1 MRMTIN
7 TLYVPFSN
15 LPSVFLDKD
24 TGLPLAAGVV
34 KFYRDSQRVT
44 PKMVYMI
51 SGVSPNYTFAAMGTQ
66 LTLGINGGFVDGS
79 GNPFIP
85 YAYPYDAEG
94 ALDLYFI
101 TVESSG
107 GVAQESIE
115 ACPYVQSGVIPP
127 EQRSNTDNE
136 LINPQFVE
144 INFPDSGSTILSVT
158 GTDTVTSVAPGWD
171 IITTGTGTLELERL
185 EPTAVNVPTNPP
197 YALRINASSG
207 FGASIILRQ
216 RLDHSPSI
224 MRNGYASG
232 TMTIAVIGGGSTF
245 VKMEYVPS
253 TGTSTEIIP
262 STSVSTDGAYHNVAN
277 NAAIPDQVNDPATT
291 GYVDI
296 NITLPTSRNLAI
308 TSVQVV
314 GVLDSTDVPFDE
326 QSVDRQKAQLFGYYE
341 DAVVRQPKADIAV
354 GWNFGLNPWQ
364 FRTTTLSN
372 VANNTYTADQTIII
386 QQAYVDSAT
395 ANNIAVGRAAVAD
408 NYAFQVQAVTAT
420 NKFMVLQ
427 YIDPQ
432 TIRPYWGDTVSVRLR
447 GAIVTTNSTAPKFKV
462 RLMYKAGL
470 PGTISQTVPVSA
482 WDAAA
487 DSIPTVSGDGWT
499 YLTAVNDPSYT
510 LTGSMVD
517 FDFNGFVLPASSNA
531 NMTIGIAFFML
542 DALDET
548 GTADVINI
556 EKISFVNNQFAIDSM
571 PQTFEESLARCQYH
585 YEKTYE
591 VGTLPGTSATSG
603 IYDVSFPAITDGSST
618 TAHAIRLELKF
629 MTVKRAVPTITF
641 HTPTGTTGNISV
653 GVVNS
658 VNTVISAAANKAITQ
673 FTLAASSTSR
683 FTYDTNNTTTAI
695 YSVGSSHTDYI
706 AFMQF
711 HFTADSRLGV

>member
-1 MRMTIN
+1 MTIN

-44 PKMVYMI
+44 PKQVYMI
-51 SGVSPNYTFAAMGTQ
+51 SGISPNYSFTAMGTQ
-66 LTLGINGGFVDGS
+66 LTLGMNGGFVDGS
-79 GNPFIP
+79 GNAFIP

-94 ALDLYFI
+94 QLDLYYI
-101 TVESSG
+101 TIESSG
-107 GVAQESIE
+107 GVPQETIE
-115 ACPYVQSGVIPP
+115 ACPYVQAGVIPP

-136 LINPQFVE
+136 LLNPQFVE
-144 INFPDSGSTILSVT
+144 INFPESGSTVLSVT
-158 GTDTVTSVAPGWD
+158 GTNTVTSVAPGWD

-185 EPTAVNVPTNPP
+185 EPVAVNVPTNPP
-197 YALRINASSG
+197 YSLRINASSG
-207 FGASIILRQ
+207 FGATIVLRQ

-262 STSVSTDGAYHNVAN
+262 STSVSTDGAYHNIAN

-314 GVLDSTDVPFDE
+314 GVPDSIDIPFDE
-326 QSVDRQKAQLFGYYE
+326 QTVDMQKSLLFSYYE
-341 DAVVRQPKADIAV
+341 DATVHQAKDDIAV
-354 GWNFGLNPWQ
+354 AWNFGLNPWQ

-386 QQAYVDSAT
+386 QQAFVDSAT

-420 NKFMVLQ
+420 NKFMALQ
-427 YIDPQ
+427 YIDP
-432 TIRPYWGDTVSVRLR
+432 TTARPYWGKTMSVR
-447 GAIVTTNSTAPKFKV
+447 VTAALVTSNASTPKFKV

-499 YLTAVNDPSYT
+499 YVNAVNDPSYT
-510 LTGSMVD
+510 LTDSMTD
-517 FDFNGFVLPASSNA
+517 FNFNGFVLPASSNA
-531 NMTIGIAFFML
+531 NMTLGIAFFML

-548 GTADVINI
+548 GTADIINI
-556 EKISFVNNQFAIDSM
+556 EKISLVNNDFAIDAT
-571 PQTFEESLARCQYH
+571 PKTFDEVLRQCEYY

-591 VGTLPGTSATSG
+591 TTDLPGTATSNG
-603 IYDVSFPAITDGSST
+603 MIEASWQVPTDGST
-618 TAHAIRLELKF
+618 TAAYPIRLELNYNS
-629 MTVKRAVPTITF
+629 VKRALPALTF
-641 HTPTGTTGNISV
+641 YTPAGTTANISV

-673 FTLAASSTSR
+673 WTVAAQSTHRSS
-683 FTYDTNNTTTAI
+683 FDTNAGTTAI
-695 YSVGSSHTDYI
+695 YTVGSTHLNYI
-706 AFMQF
+706 AYMQY
-711 HFTADSRLGV
+711 HFIADSRLGV

>member
-1 MRMTIN
+1 MTIN

-51 SGVSPNYTFAAMGTQ
+51 SGISPNYSFTAMGTQ
-66 LTLGINGGFVDGS
+66 LTLGMNGGFVDGS
-79 GNPFIP
+79 GNAFIP

-94 ALDLYFI
+94 ALDLYYI
-101 TVESSG
+101 TIESSG
-107 GVAQESIE
+107 GVPQETIE

-127 EQRSNTDNE
+127 EQRTNTDNE

-144 INFPDSGSTILSVT
+144 INFPQSVSTTLSVS
-158 GTDTVTSVAPGWD
+158 GTNTVTSVAPGWD

-185 EPTAVNVPTNPP
+185 EPVAVNVPTNPP
-197 YALRINASSG
+197 YSLRINASSG
-207 FGASIILRQ
+207 FGSTIILRQ
-216 RLDHSPSI
+216 RLDNSPSI
-224 MRNGYASG
+224 MRNGYASA

-262 STSVSTDGAYHNVAN
+262 STSVSTDGAYHNIIG
-277 NAAIPDQVNDPATT
+277 NAPIPDQVNDPAST

-296 NITLPTSRNLAI
+296 DITLPTSRNLAI

-326 QSVDRQKAQLFGYYE
+326 QTVDRQKAQLFGYYE
-341 DAVVRQPKADIAV
+341 DATVHQAKDDILV

-364 FRTTTLSN
+364 FRTPTLSN
-372 VANNTYTADQTIII
+372 LANNAYTADQTVVI
-386 QQAYVDSAT
+386 QQAFVASAT
-395 ANNIAVGRAAVAD
+395 ANNISVGRAAVAD
-408 NYAFQVQAVTAT
+408 NYAFQVAAVTAT
-420 NKFMVLQ
+420 NKFMLLQ
-427 YIDPQ
+427 YIDPK
-432 TIRPYWGDTVSVRLR
+432 TARPYWGKTMSVRFT
-447 GAIVTTNSTAPKFKV
+447 GAIETSNATAPKFKV

-470 PGTISQTVPVSA
+470 PGTISQTVPVSS
-482 WDAAA
+482 WDAAD

-510 LTGSMVD
+510 LSGTMTD
-517 FDFNGFVLPASSNA
+517 FDFNGFVLPASSDA
-531 NMTIGIAFFML
+531 NMTLAVAFFML
-542 DALDET
+542 NALDET
-548 GTADVINI
+548 GTPDVINI
-556 EKISFVNNQFAIDSM
+556 EKISLVNNDFAIDAA
-571 PQTFEESLARCQYH
+571 PKTFDEVLRQCEFY

-591 VGTLPGTSATSG
+591 TADLPGAATSNG
-603 IYDVSFPAITDGSST
+603 MIDVSWQVPTDGSTT
-618 TAHAIRLELKF
+618 TAYPIRLELKYNS
-629 MTVKRAVPTITF
+629 VKRALPTLTF
-641 HTPTGTTGNISV
+641 YTPAGTTGNISV
-653 GVVNS
+653 GVVTS
-658 VNTVISAAANKAITQ
+658 VNTGISGPTNKPITQ
-673 FTLAASSTSR
+673 WSVSGQSTYRST
-683 FTYDTNNTTTAI
+683 FDANAGTTNI
-695 YSVGSSHTDYI
+695 YSVGSTHLNYI
-706 AFMQF
+706 AYMQY